1 MNICSG
7 NAERVNFICQF
18 LICRHDDTV
27 ADYAIAY
34 AVTDYTVADYA
45 VAYAVTDYAVAGY
58 TVTDYA
64 VTAV

>member
-18 LICRHDDTV
+18 LICRHDDT
-27 ADYAIAY
+27 A
-34 AVTDYTVADYA
+34 ADYA
-45 VAYAVTDYAVAGY
+45 VAYAVTDYAVAYAVAGY

>member
-18 LICRHDDTV
+18 LICRHDDT
-27 ADYAIAY
+27 A
-34 AVTDYTVADYA
+34 ADYA
-45 VAYAVTDYAVAGY
+45 VAYAVTDYAVAYAVAGY

-64 VTAV
+64 ATAV

>member
-18 LICRHDDTV
+18 LICRHDDT
-27 ADYAIAY
+27 AA
-34 AVTDYTVADYA
+34 
-45 VAYAVTDYAVAGY
+45 DYAVAGY
-58 TVTDYA
+58 TVADYAVTGYAVADYAVTGYA

>member
-34 AVTDYTVADYA
+34 AVTDYAVAGYTAADYA
-45 VAYAVTDYAVAGY
+45 VAYAVTDYAV
-58 TVTDYA
+58 
-64 VTAV
+64 TAV

>member
-7 NAERVNFICQF
+7 NVERVNYICQF
-18 LICRHDDTV
+18 LVCRHDDT
-27 ADYAIAY
+27 A
-34 AVTDYTVADYA
+34 ADYA
-45 VAYAVTDYAVAGY
+45 VAYAVTDYAVAYAVAGY